1 MSRSH
6 RLFVAVALL
15 ALVAAPAQAR
25 KPRAPAPAPASDGW
39 ISFGGGYYNGQDY
52 EAPPGERK
60 DDDERTGGYE
70 GMLAF
75 NHAGPVL
82 LRLRVSWMAEYTSN
96 TAEEVGAL
104 VGLPLGPDRRAF
116 LAAGVSRLTDVSN
129 EGQSPTVGVPVELLF
144 YPTRGFEVGV
154 HGNFNPDSDYI
165 GFTLGGVFGK
175 QRAR

>member
-6 RLFVAVALL
+6 RLFVALALL

-25 KPRAPAPAPASDGW
+25 KPKAPEPAPAGDGW
-39 ISFGGGYYNGQDY
+39 ISFGGGYYDGQDY
-52 EAPPGERK
+52 DAGPGERK
-60 DDDERTGGYE
+60 DDDERAGGYE

-82 LRLRVSWMAEYTSN
+82 LRLRASWLLEYTSN

-104 VGLPLGPDRRAF
+104 VGLPLGPDRRVY
-116 LAAGVSRLTDVSN
+116 LAAGVARLTDVSN

-144 YPTRGFEVGV
+144 YPTRGFEVSV

-175 QRAR
+175 QRAQ